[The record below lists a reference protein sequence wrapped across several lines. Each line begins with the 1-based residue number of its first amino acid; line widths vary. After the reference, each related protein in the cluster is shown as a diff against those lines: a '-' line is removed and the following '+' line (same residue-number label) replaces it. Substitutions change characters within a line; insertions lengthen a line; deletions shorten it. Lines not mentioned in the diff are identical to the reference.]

1 MLTSSCS
8 SQSSEMTMAK
18 VDESNLFDDWK
29 TYFEVP
35 HWMHLSFLNYDNE
48 KAEPSALTKNHM
60 GEIIMMQI

>member
-1 MLTSSCS
+1 
-8 SQSSEMTMAK
+8 MAK